1 MQAFSKSTANQ
12 VCYKFVY
19 ISKQLKVYKMQVCL
33 YLKSL
38 DQNLCRSCFISM
50 GPTFVS
56 VLNSVAVISFT
67 DVSKIVVTIGF
78 PLKVTESSVDS
89 VSVT

>member
-1 MQAFSKSTANQ
+1 MLTFSESTAIKS
-12 VCYKFVY
+12 V
-19 ISKQLKVYKMQVCL
+19 ISLSVLASKVYKILSVSL

-38 DQNLCRSCFISM
+38 DQNLCRSM

>member
-1 MQAFSKSTANQ
+1 MLTFSQSTAIKS
-12 VCYKFVY
+12 V
-19 ISKQLKVYKMQVCL
+19 ISLSVLASKVYKILSVSL

-56 VLNSVAVISFT
+56 VLNSVAVISLT